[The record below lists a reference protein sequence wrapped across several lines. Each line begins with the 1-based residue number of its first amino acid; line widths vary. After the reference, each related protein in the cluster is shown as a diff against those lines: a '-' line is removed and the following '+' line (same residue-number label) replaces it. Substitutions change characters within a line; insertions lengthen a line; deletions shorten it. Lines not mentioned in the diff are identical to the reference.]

1 MNGRRIAALLIA
13 VLALVAAGCGGSSS
27 NEASSDTET
36 TVATETTETMA
47 AEDTTATTDDS
58 ETSTDIDLGNLSG
71 ECKQFAGISSKLA
84 QSLSGQD
91 ANMEDAAKAFDEIA
105 DQVPDEIKDDYKV
118 IAENFSKIAD
128 ALKGVDLTS
137 GQTPSPEAL
146 AKRGALEVDGLGR
159 GAAGLAE
166 HRGVGAGELLDADR
180 HGGARRVPRPSA
192 RSERQSRSAFGTR
205 KPREIAGSAGS
216 PFRSSA

>member
-27 NEASSDTET
+27 DEASSDTET
-36 TVATETTETMA
+36 TVATETTTPE
-47 AEDTTATTDDS
+47 ETTATTDDS
-58 ETSTDIDLGNLSG
+58 GTSTDIDLGNLSG

-91 ANMEDAAKAFDEIA
+91 ANMEDAAKAFADIA
-105 DQVPDEIKDDYKV
+105 DQVPDEIKDDYQV
-118 IAENFSKIAD
+118 IAENFAKIAE

-146 AKRGALEVDGLGR
+146 AKLQELSKTMDSAEVQQ
-159 GAAGLAE
+159 ASQHIEAWVSE
-166 HRGVGAGELLDADR
+166 HC
-180 HGGARRVPRPSA
+180 
-192 RSERQSRSAFGTR
+192 
-205 KPREIAGSAGS
+205 
-216 PFRSSA
+216 